1 MKIVLGILG
10 VLVAGFYAMTA
21 SMEADHAERVA
32 KESAGSQERSGK
44 PSDEKVEVTTS
55 AQTPQAA
62 ETILKPGPVAKQEV
76 KTPIKLSDMDESDQA
91 IRLAIIQS
99 GNLCARPIEV
109 RPAGAEGLY
118 GVQCIIYRNGA
129 GRANYLLN
137 SQTGEVIPI

>member
-1 MKIVLGILG
+1 MKIVLGILA

-21 SMEADHAERVA
+21 SMEAEHAERAASEAAV
-32 KESAGSQERSGK
+32 SQERAGK
-44 PSDEKVEVTTS
+44 QDDGKAEGTTS
-55 AQTPQAA
+55 AQESQVA
-62 ETILKPGPVAKQEV
+62 ETVSKPEPVTKQEV

-118 GVQCIIYRNGA
+118 GVQCIMYRNGA

-137 SQTGEVIPI
+137 SQTGEVVPI